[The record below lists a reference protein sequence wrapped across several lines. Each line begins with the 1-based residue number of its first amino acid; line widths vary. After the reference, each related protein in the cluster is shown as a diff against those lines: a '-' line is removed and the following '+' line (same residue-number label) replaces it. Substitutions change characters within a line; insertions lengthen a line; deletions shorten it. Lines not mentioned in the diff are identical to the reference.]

1 MFRQTYY
8 VNSETFEYNVLV
20 VILSDFEWLNIYCRY
35 VVNVFNLFN
44 KILKVYP
51 LLEESIGC
59 CFIKRQFTR

>member
-20 VILSDFEWLNIYCRY
+20 VILSNFEWLNIYCRY

-59 CFIKRQFTR
+59 CFIKRQLTR